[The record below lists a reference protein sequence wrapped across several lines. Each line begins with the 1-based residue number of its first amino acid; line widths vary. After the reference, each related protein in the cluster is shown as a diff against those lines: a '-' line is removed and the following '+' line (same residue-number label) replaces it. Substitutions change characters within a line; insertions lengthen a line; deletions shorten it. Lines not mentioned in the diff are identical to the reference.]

1 MPRPPRARRMI
12 PRPLSVRRRF
22 AMEEFIKTKCD
33 TAYRIEEDMLEH
45 SLAWG
50 GRV

>member
-1 MPRPPRARRMI
+1 MPRPPRVRRGI
-12 PRPLSVRRRF
+12 PRLPRVPRRF
-22 AMEEFIKTKCD
+22 AMEEFNETNYN

-45 SLAWG
+45 GLVWG

>member
-1 MPRPPRARRMI
+1 
-12 PRPLSVRRRF
+12 
-22 AMEEFIKTKCD
+22 MEEFDKTKRN
-33 TAYRIEEDMLEH
+33 TTYRIEEDMLEH

>member
-1 MPRPPRARRMI
+1 MPRPPR
-12 PRPLSVRRRF
+12 VRRRF
-22 AMEEFIKTKCD
+22 AMEEFDEIYYAND
-33 TAYRIEEDMLEH
+33 YRIEEDMLEH